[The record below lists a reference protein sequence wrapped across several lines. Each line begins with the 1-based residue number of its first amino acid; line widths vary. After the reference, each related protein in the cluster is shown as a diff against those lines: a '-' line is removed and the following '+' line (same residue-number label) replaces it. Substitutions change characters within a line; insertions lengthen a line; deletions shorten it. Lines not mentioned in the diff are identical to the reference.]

1 MDGYYFESGKLP
13 MSIANKQFDPVW
25 LTVENDL
32 NEDGVVYLSK
42 EAIDSLELS
51 SGDSVLIKGKQSK
64 ETVSIP
70 HADDAIIDF
79 NEIRMDSSIRDYL
92 RVSLG
97 DKVLMSPVKY
107 NKFGKI
113 IHALNSDA
121 MIAKSDVS
129 DVDGLVKELPNLE
142 LGGPSGDTSDVDKNV
157 DEKKLVL
164 FNSVVVPVPDTVSK
178 CIVDEVQSQ
187 REKEERLMK
196 PNFEEIMRFCEII

>member
-1 MDGYYFESGKLP
+1 MDEYYFESGKLP

-51 SGDSVLIKGKQSK
+51 SGDSVLIKGKQNK

-97 DKVLMSPVKY
+97 DKVLLSPVKY

-113 IHALNSDA
+113 IHALNEDYA

-164 FNSVVVPVPDTVSK
+164 FNSVVVPVPDTVSE
-178 CIVDEVQSQ
+178 CIVEVQSQ

-196 PNFEEIMRFCEII
+196 PNFEEIMRFCAII